1 MVQTVFPQAGRS
13 PWRTLTNRVGLRGPA
28 RILVFR
34 LSRDIL
40 PVASSKARVKGTWVR
55 CIGVSHHSIR
65 DHRHLGSLLQDAR
78 MTDSTGSDRYVMRIS
93 RMTVDKLGV
102 RLYDRVSAVV
112 AELIANA
119 YDADAENVVVR
130 VPLATLL
137 ARKNRATGEV
147 EDYGHTIEV
156 QDDGHGMTEKEA
168 NGHFLR
174 VGKDRRTDPRQGSRS
189 RQKRRPVMGR
199 KGIGKLAPFGIC
211 KRIEILSAGGQK
223 TDDGY
228 PVSHFVMNY
237 DRILTD
243 EDTPV
248 PMDIGDQ
255 DQTYRSTS
263 GTTVLLIDFLPKRVP
278 NQDTFHRQ
286 MARRF
291 GLRQSDFTVTVE
303 DTRNPEANPPR
314 EIGTLEIPL
323 MEGTRVDVS
332 EQPVALPNEQGV
344 LPVTGWMG
352 LAKGAYKNEEMAGVR
367 IYARG
372 KIVATTRAFGQSA
385 GFTGEF
391 TVRSYLVG
399 EVHADWLDEDDGDD
413 LITTDRQDILWES
426 DYGRAFREWG
436 AEWIRRIAAASRK
449 PRRERVEQLFLEASG
464 LEAKAKERFADNDIV
479 STALEFGKQIG
490 RFAAEDELGD
500 QEYVNGLVQVVLSVA
515 PHKALMDAFETFN
528 QEMFGEKGGIDSL
541 LDLFSKTRIAE
552 MASYAQI
559 AYERVRAIRKLERV
573 LEEGGAEDVLQ
584 RIVAEAPWLIDATWT
599 PITVNQGLKLFER
612 VFAAYYRQRYDEEV
626 TFSIGHPTKRP
637 DFTLVNLSRKLHVVE
652 IKAVGRNFGSAD
664 WDRLHNYLEAF
675 QDFFEENPQLTGHF
689 PDGWVVDLVCD
700 GVSIADRDKRTA
712 YQHWSTQGRIERIAW
727 NDFLA
732 RAVQANETFLD
743 AEDRVREEAG
753 RRETEAVSS

>member
-1 MVQTVFPQAGRS
+1 
-13 PWRTLTNRVGLRGPA
+13 
-28 RILVFR
+28 
-34 LSRDIL
+34 
-40 PVASSKARVKGTWVR
+40 
-55 CIGVSHHSIR
+55 
-65 DHRHLGSLLQDAR
+65 
-78 MTDSTGSDRYVMRIS
+78 
-93 RMTVDKLGV
+93 MTVDKLGV

-119 YDADAENVVVR
+119 YDADAESVVVR

-137 ARKNRATGEV
+137 ARKNRVTGEV
-147 EDYGHTIEV
+147 EGYGHTIEV
-156 QDDGHGMTEKEA
+156 QDDGHGMTREEA
-168 NGHFLR
+168 NRHFLR
-174 VGKDRRTDPRQGSRS
+174 VGKDRRVDPSQGNRS
-189 RQKRRPVMGR
+189 RRKQRPVMGR

-211 KRIEILSAGGQK
+211 KRIEILSAGGEK

-228 PVSHFVMNY
+228 PVSHFVMDY
-237 DRILTD
+237 DKILSD

-248 PMDIGDQ
+248 SMDVGDQ
-255 DQTYRSTS
+255 DQTNRPKS
-263 GTTVLLIDFLPKRVP
+263 GTTVRLVDFLPKRVP
-278 NQDTFHRQ
+278 NQETFHRQ

-291 GLRQSDFTVTVE
+291 GLRQSDFRISVE
-303 DTRNPEANPPR
+303 DTRNPEENPR
-314 EIGTLEIPL
+314 WEVGSLEIPL
-323 MEGTRVDVS
+323 MEDTRVDVS
-332 EQPVALPNEQGV
+332 EVPVLLPDEQRF

-399 EVHADWLDEDDGDD
+399 EVHADWLDEDEGDD
-413 LITTDRQDILWES
+413 LVTTDRQDILWES
-426 DYGRAFREWG
+426 DYGRAFRKWG
-436 AEWIRRIAAASRK
+436 TEWIRRIAADSRK
-449 PRRERVEQLFLEASG
+449 PRRKRVEQIFLQVSG
-464 LEAKAKERFADNDIV
+464 LEDKARERFADNDIV
-479 STALEFGKQIG
+479 STALEFGKQVG

-500 QEYVNGLVQVVLSVA
+500 QEYVDGLIQVVLSVA
-515 PHKALMDAFETFN
+515 PHKALMDAFEAFN
-528 QEMFGEKGGIDSL
+528 QEMFGEQGGIDSL

-559 AYERVRAIRKLERV
+559 AYERVRAIRKLEKV
-573 LEEGGAEDVLQ
+573 LDEGGAEDVLQ

-599 PITVNQGLKLFER
+599 PITMNQGLKLFAKK
-612 VFAAYYRQRYDEEV
+612 FAVYYKQRYGEEV
-626 TFSIGHPTKRP
+626 TFSIGHLRKRP
-637 DFTLVNLSRKLHVVE
+637 DFTLVNLSRRLHVVE
-652 IKAVGRNFGSAD
+652 IKAVGSSFGPAD

-675 QDFFEENPQLTGHF
+675 SGFFEEHPQLTADF

-700 GVSIADRDKRTA
+700 HVRIADRDKRTA
-712 YQHWSTQGRIERIAW
+712 YRHWRSTEGRIERISW

-753 RRETEAVSS
+753 RRDTEAVLS

>member
-1 MVQTVFPQAGRS
+1 
-13 PWRTLTNRVGLRGPA
+13 
-28 RILVFR
+28 
-34 LSRDIL
+34 
-40 PVASSKARVKGTWVR
+40 
-55 CIGVSHHSIR
+55 
-65 DHRHLGSLLQDAR
+65 

-119 YDADAENVVVR
+119 YDADAESVVVR

-147 EDYGHTIEV
+147 EGYGHTIEV
-156 QDDGHGMTEKEA
+156 HDDGHGMTRDEA
-168 NGHFLR
+168 NAHFLR
-174 VGKDRRTDPRQGSRS
+174 VGKDRRADPSQGNRS

-211 KRIEILSAGGQK
+211 KRIEILSAGGRE
-223 TDDGY
+223 TDYGY
-228 PVSHFVMNY
+228 PVSHFVM
-237 DRILTD
+237 DFDKILAD

-248 PMDIGDQ
+248 PMDVGDR
-255 DQTYRSTS
+255 DQTYHSKS
-263 GTTVLLIDFLPKRVP
+263 GTIVRLIDFLPKRVP
-278 NQDTFHRQ
+278 NQETFHRQ

-291 GLRQSDFTVTVE
+291 GLRQSDFTVTIE
-303 DTRNPEANPPR
+303 DTRNPEVNPPW

-323 MEGTRVDVS
+323 MEGTRVNVA
-332 EQPVALPNEQGV
+332 EHPVALPKDQGG

-413 LITTDRQDILWES
+413 LVTTDRQDILWES
-426 DYGRAFREWG
+426 DYGRAFRKWG
-436 AEWIRRIAAASRK
+436 AEWIRRIAAASRT
-449 PRRERVEQLFLEASG
+449 PRRKRVEQLFLKASG
-464 LEAKAKERFADNDIV
+464 LETKARERFTDNEIV
-479 STALEFGKQIG
+479 STALELGKQIG

-500 QEYVNGLVQVVLSVA
+500 QDYVDGLVQVVLSVA

-528 QEMFGEKGGIDSL
+528 RELFGERGEIDSL
-541 LDLFSKTRIAE
+541 LDLFAKARIAE

-559 AYERVRAIRKLERV
+559 AYERVRAIRKLDNV

-599 PITVNQGLKLFER
+599 PITQNQGLKLFAR
-612 VFAAYYRQRYDEEV
+612 KFAVYYKQRFSEEV
-626 TFSIGHPTKRP
+626 TFSIGYEEKRP
-637 DFTLVNLSRKLHVVE
+637 DFTLVNLSRRLYVVE
-652 IKAVGRNFGSAD
+652 IKAVGHSFSNRD

-675 QDFFEENPQLTGHF
+675 RDFFKKNPELAASF
-689 PDGWVVDLVCD
+689 PDEWVVYLVCD
-700 GVSIADRDKRTA
+700 GVRIADRDKSTA
-712 YQHWSTQGRIERIAW
+712 YDYWCTQGRIERVSW

-743 AEDRVREEAG
+743 AEDRVREEAK
-753 RRETEAVSS
+753 RLDTEVGLS